1 MSSSNFLFWLDKIT
15 GTAST
20 MHTIC
25 SVQMQKKLKKII
37 QICCTGSLVARGG
50 RAFKASCTFS
60 GVKYAKPLV
69 SFFKPRK
76 YVFSSIY
83 GRHFHQVGLLPL
95 LIEIDVAG
103 RSHDTRDLT
112 MSSFPFPCATSLLFL
127 CSQSDLA
134 IGTLCTIV

>member
-1 MSSSNFLFWLDKIT
+1 MFSSN
-15 GTAST
+15 A
-20 MHTIC
+20 
-25 SVQMQKKLKKII
+25 KKLKKII
-37 QICCTGSLVARGG
+37 QICCTGSLVAIDG

-112 MSSFPFPCATSLLFL
+112 KSSFPFPCATSLLFL

-134 IGTLCTIV
+134 IGTLCTVACLVV